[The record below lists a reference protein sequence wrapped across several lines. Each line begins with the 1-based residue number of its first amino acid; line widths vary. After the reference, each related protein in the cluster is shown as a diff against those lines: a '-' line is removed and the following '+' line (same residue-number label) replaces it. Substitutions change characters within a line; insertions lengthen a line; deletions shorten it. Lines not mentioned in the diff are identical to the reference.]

1 MDDKHP
7 TIANTSVEDFDKTV
21 RANTRGTFLCC
32 REAANRLKRGFGG
45 RIILMSTS
53 LVGPVATEM
62 FLAGRSQEYVNMGIE
77 DCPLGR
83 PGETIDVAK
92 VIEFLA
98 CDDSEWVNG
107 QVIIVNGGLVV

>member
-1 MDDKHP
+1 MTRILAKELKG
-7 TIANTSVEDFDKTV
+7 TGITV
-21 RANTRGTFLCC
+21 NCVAP
-32 REAANRLKRGFGG
+32 
-45 RIILMSTS
+45 
-53 LVGPVATEM
+53 GPVATEM

-107 QVIIVNGGLVV
+107 QVIRVNGGLVV